1 LAALPDEQVDPAV
14 DPDITWWRAVVLANA
29 GRENAAKDLARS
41 LMAAAPE
48 FAAAARRFG
57 EAGLMD
63 QALLDRLLPGQ

>member
-29 GRENAAKDLARS
+29 GREDAAKELARS
-41 LMAAAPE
+41 LMAEAPK
-48 FAAAARRFG
+48 FADAARRFG
-57 EAGLMD
+57 AAGLMD